1 MFKIIPEKKGIISKW
16 SGGITKELFIYP
28 EHCNFKE
35 RDFKFRI
42 STATTEVEE
51 STFTKF
57 NNMNRII
64 SVLKGKME
72 LKHLNHHS
80 IILNPYDIDHFSGN
94 WTTYSKGR
102 VTDFNL
108 IINNNGSGD
117 FHFKEISQNNINTI
131 DSKNNISFI
140 YCILGNIKIRDHVLD
155 PGSLCIFKGE
165 VINYTSLG
173 AKLFYGYVEL

>member
-1 MFKIIPEKKGIISKW
+1 MFKIIPGKKGIISKW
-16 SGGITKELFIYP
+16 SGGITKELYIYP
-28 EHCNFKE
+28 EHCDFKK

-57 NNMNRII
+57 NNMNRVI
-64 SVLKGKME
+64 SILQGKMN
-72 LKHLNHHS
+72 LKHLDHGEVT
-80 IILNPYDIDHFSGN
+80 IDPYEIHRFSGD

-108 IINNNGSGD
+108 IINNNGRGD

-140 YCILGNIKIRDHVLD
+140 YCILGNIKIGDHVLD
-155 PGSLCIFKGE
+155 PGSLAIFKGE